1 MEAEPLSLPAAL
13 TTIAGPGGPARPG
26 TASAGTA
33 SLGTASPGTA
43 TLEIAGSGTAGPVV
57 SPECALVRAQRG
69 ELAAFRELIRAHQDS
84 VYSLAL
90 RMLKVPEDAEE
101 LAQDVFVS
109 AYRHLGKIAS
119 EAHLLF
125 WLRRTVC
132 HRAIDRLRQR
142 PRHIALSLETAEEVP
157 LPDATRDPLLER
169 LLRDLVLKLP
179 PMARAVVLLKYQE
192 DLDPSEIAKVLGM
205 PLNTVKSHL
214 KRSLTSLRAG
224 CEELRQPISAGSSHD
239 R

>member
-1 MEAEPLSLPAAL
+1 MSLPAAAQSL
-13 TTIAGPGGPARPG
+13 SDPGEVAAPQG
-26 TASAGTA
+26 
-33 SLGTASPGTA
+33 
-43 TLEIAGSGTAGPVV
+43 
-57 SPECALVRAQRG
+57 ALARAQRG
-69 ELAAFRELIRAHQDS
+69 ELGAFRELIRTHQDT

-101 LAQDVFVS
+101 LAQDVFVC
-109 AYRHLGKIAS
+109 AHRHLGKITS

-142 PRHIALSLETAEEVP
+142 PAFPPVPLDSTAEP
-157 LPDATRDPLLER
+157 ATADSTADPLLER
-169 LLRDLVLKLP
+169 CLRDLVLRLP
-179 PMARAVVLLKYQE
+179 PVPRVVVLLRYQD
-192 DLDPSEIAKVLGM
+192 DLDPPEIARTLGV

-214 KRSLTSLRAG
+214 KRSLLLLRRRY
-224 CEELRQPISAGSSHD
+224 EELRQPNPREARHD

>member
-1 MEAEPLSLPAAL
+1 MSPPAAVMS
-13 TTIAGPGGPARPG
+13 IADPCAPAGPG
-26 TASAGTA
+26 TASPEAG
-33 SLGTASPGTA
+33 GP
-43 TLEIAGSGTAGPVV
+43 AGSLEST
-57 SPECALVRAQRG
+57 LVRAQRG
-69 ELAAFRELIRAHQDS
+69 ELAAFRELIRAHQDT

-90 RMLKVPEDAEE
+90 RMLKVREDAEE
-101 LAQDVFVS
+101 LAQDVFLS
-109 AYRHLGKIAS
+109 AHRHLGKIAS
-119 EAHLLF
+119 AAHLLF

-142 PRHIALSLETAEEVP
+142 PRHMALSLDTAEEVP

-169 LLRDLVLKLP
+169 LLRDLVLRLP

-214 KRSLTSLRAG
+214 KRSLASLRAG

-239 R
+239 

>member
-1 MEAEPLSLPAAL
+1 MSLSAA
-13 TTIAGPGGPARPG
+13 ARSMSDP
-26 TASAGTA
+26 SAAADQGA
-33 SLGTASPGTA
+33 NGLAM
-43 TLEIAGSGTAGPVV
+43 TLES
-57 SPECALVRAQRG
+57 ALARAQRG
-69 ELAAFRELIRAHQDS
+69 ELAAFRELIHAHQDT

-109 AYRHLGKIAS
+109 AHRHLGKIAS
-119 EAHLLF
+119 ADHLLF

-132 HRAIDRLRQR
+132 HRAIDRLRRRQ
-142 PRHIALSLETAEEVP
+142 PHVVLPLDTAGEIPHADSV
-157 LPDATRDPLLER
+157 RDPILER
-169 LLRDLVLKLP
+169 RLRALVEQLP

-214 KRSLTSLRAG
+214 QRSLASLRAV
-224 CEELRQPISAGSSHD
+224 CEELRQPTAAGGQP
-239 R
+239 